1 MNQITSQAAQVIIS
15 IIPIV
20 GIVIGGVVVFFSLL
34 WHHSEVKLQVKQNN
48 YHREPFNLKTFS
60 LLIGLL
66 LTGVGFMLSVVFLI
80 ISGPSIVLLG
90 GLIPLAIGISLIVF
104 YAINPDFKN
113 K

>member
-1 MNQITSQAAQVIIS
+1 MNQLTSPAAQVIIS
-15 IIPIV
+15 LIPIV

-34 WHHSEVKLQVKQNN
+34 WHHSEVKMQVRQNN

-66 LTGVGFMLSVVFLI
+66 LIAVGLILTIVFLC
-80 ISGPSIVLLG
+80 ISGKSLSLLG

-104 YAINPDFKN
+104 YAINPDFKD